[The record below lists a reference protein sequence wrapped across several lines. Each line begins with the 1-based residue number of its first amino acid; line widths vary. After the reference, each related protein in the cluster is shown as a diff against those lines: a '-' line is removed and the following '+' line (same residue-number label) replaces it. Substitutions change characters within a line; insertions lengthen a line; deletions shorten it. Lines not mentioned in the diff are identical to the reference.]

1 MARRDRHDRGL
12 RGPLLPAQVPGHSTR
27 SDAFADAVRLGAER
41 LERRWGE
48 RWGRVEFGIETV
60 PPSDPAPWEHGVA
73 LGRLFPSDAGE
84 PARIVLY
91 RRPLEMRAEVVPVE
105 ALIRDVLAEH
115 IAHVLGR
122 TPEEIDPD
130 YGLGT

>member
-1 MARRDRHDRGL
+1 M
-12 RGPLLPAQVPGHSTR
+12 LPTHVPGHTTR
-27 SDAFADAVRLGAER
+27 ADAFADAVREAAER
-41 LERRWGE
+41 LEKDWGG

-73 LGRLFPSDAGE
+73 LGRLFPSESGE
-84 PARIVLY
+84 PARVVLY
-91 RRPLEMRAEVVPVE
+91 RRPLEMRADVVPLD

-115 IAHVLGR
+115 IAHLVGR
-122 TPEEIDPD
+122 TPEEVDPD